1 MTRNRTVGRPLK
13 TLTDRQMAELETLA
27 AVLNQE
33 QIADFFG
40 TSRSTFGAM
49 LERDAEISTRYKKGR
64 ARAIA
69 DVAGGLL
76 QRAREGDTASAIF
89 YLKTRAGW
97 REVQNFKHEITS
109 DERPTF
115 NVVIPGVHRQRK

>member
-13 TLTDRQMAELETLA
+13 TLTDQQMAELETLA

-40 TSRSTFGAM
+40 ISRSTFGAM

-69 DVAGGLL
+69 DVATGLL
-76 QRAREGDTASAIF
+76 QRARDGDTASAIL
-89 YLKTRAGW
+89 YLKTQAGW
-97 REVQNFKHEITS
+97 REVQNLKHEITS

-115 NVVIPGVHRQRK
+115 VVTIPGLKSA